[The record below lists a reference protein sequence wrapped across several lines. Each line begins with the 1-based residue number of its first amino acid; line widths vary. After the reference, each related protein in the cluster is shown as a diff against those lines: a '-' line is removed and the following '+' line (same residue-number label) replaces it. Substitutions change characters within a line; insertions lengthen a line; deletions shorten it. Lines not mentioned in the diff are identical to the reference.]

1 MATRRSNVGNIIPND
16 DVLLSNDK
24 LSKTTV
30 TNFSSTSNKQ
40 DVDGPYSNSKQKNR
54 HQQHRLISHR
64 LLTIVLIIFVMITA
78 VTTVSF
84 IVKIES
90 NIAATKQDTILS
102 LSQSL
107 LNDTVPE
114 IIVALKVEGGIGIG
128 GAGSITGGNDDNK
141 NNKDNNDKNQSNRN
155 INSAKTKEKPM
166 EIYMTFDDPPIY
178 EAPIIDQTILDFDYP
193 TTSSS
198 INNDAAVIVT
208 KIQGPPHLRALRQM
222 LCLLTKAYNNRVQHD
237 IIIFTSELIEQS
249 DIDELQMIVS
259 PAKLMV
265 EIDNPGLQ
273 TMVDNLSDSQKKHLL
288 ERCGTNI
295 TSSSELSWYTEC
307 TEVRSYKTLKGE
319 RIAYNWQAE
328 FRALWLWIHPLL
340 KPYKYMM

>member
-1 MATRRSNVGNIIPND
+1 MATRRINVGNIPVND
-16 DVLLSNDK
+16 LSNQ
-24 LSKTTV
+24 LPTTTS
-30 TNFSSTSNKQ
+30 TNFSSSNKQ
-40 DVDGPYSNSKQKNR
+40 DDFANKKHHKKRSHIQGFFTIGSMAKNR
-54 HQQHRLISHR
+54 VMTIGLICF
-64 LLTIVLIIFVMITA
+64 VLITA
-78 VTTVSF
+78 VSTISF

-90 NIAATKQDTILS
+90 NIAATKQEDTVLS
-102 LSQSL
+102 YSKTGRQSL
-107 LNDTVPE
+107 LNDTAPSE
-114 IIVALKVEGGIGIG
+114 IIKAN
-128 GAGSITGGNDDNK
+128 ANADADA
-141 NNKDNNDKNQSNRN
+141 N
-155 INSAKTKEKPM
+155 INSAKTKEKPLD
-166 EIYMTFDDPPIY
+166 IYITFEDPPIY

-193 TTSSS
+193 T
-198 INNDAAVIVT
+198 INNDAVIVT

-222 LCLLTKAYNNRVQHD
+222 LCLLTKAYNDRVQHD

-249 DIDELQMIVS
+249 DISELQMIVS
-259 PAKLMV
+259 PAKLIV

-273 TMVDNLSDSQKKHLL
+273 NMVDNLSDSQKKNLL

-307 TEVRSYKTLKGE
+307 TEVRSYRTLKGE

>member
-1 MATRRSNVGNIIPND
+1 MATRRSNVGNINIIPNN
-16 DVLLSNDK
+16 DVLLSNNK
-24 LSKTTV
+24 LPKKI
-30 TNFSSTSNKQ
+30 TNLTSSNKQ
-40 DVDGPYSNSKQKNR
+40 NDGPYSNSKQKNR
-54 HQQHRLISHR
+54 HQHRLISHR
-64 LLTIVLIIFVMITA
+64 VIMTIVLIIFVIITA
-78 VTTVSF
+78 VSTISF
-84 IVKIES
+84 IVKIKS
-90 NIAATKQDTILS
+90 NISATKQDTILS
-102 LSQSL
+102 RFRTEQSL

-114 IIVALKVEGGIGIG
+114 IIVPLKVAGGGIG
-128 GAGSITGGNDDNK
+128 GAGSRITGDNDD
-141 NNKDNNDKNQSNRN
+141 NNKDNNDKNQSNTN
-155 INSAKTKEKPM
+155 VNSARTNEKPM
-166 EIYMTFDDPPIY
+166 EIHLTFHDPPIY

-193 TTSSS
+193 TTTS
-198 INNDAAVIVT
+198 INNDAVIVT

-237 IIIFTSELIEQS
+237 IIVFTSELIEQS

-259 PAKLMV
+259 PAKLIV

-273 TMVDNLSDSQKKHLL
+273 NMVNDLSDSQRKHLF

>member
-1 MATRRSNVGNIIPND
+1 MATRRINVGNIIPND

-30 TNFSSTSNKQ
+30 TNFSSISNKQ

-78 VTTVSF
+78 VSTVSF
-84 IVKIES
+84 IVTIES

-178 EAPIIDQTILDFDYP
+178 EAPIIDQTILDFDNP
-193 TTSSS
+193 TTSS

-273 TMVDNLSDSQKKHLL
+273 NMVDNLPDSQMKLLL